1 MGDYV
6 WVLCANDFGWID
18 DGTREMRDGE
28 AAEFQAR
35 LEQDLARRGVEY
47 TTVSGT
53 VEERIARVREVLA
66 AVAGGEPAARA

>member
-35 LEQDLARRGVEY
+35 LEQDLDQRAASSTRPCRARSR
-47 TTVSGT
+47 SGSP
-53 VEERIARVREVLA
+53 
-66 AVAGGEPAARA
+66 G